1 MLSAVDEFI
10 EDKKMWFRD
19 LHNKHGD
26 EEKDAPIKVAKNA
39 DALREID
46 IADGEDPIQVKEEL
60 KKKMLE
66 LAT

>member
-1 MLSAVDEFI
+1 
-10 EDKKMWFRD
+10 MWFRD
-19 LHNKHGD
+19 LHYKHGD